1 MMRPEKILYKAEV
14 TATGG
19 RDGKASSTDGLLA
32 VSLSVPKSLG
42 GPGGEGTNP
51 EQLFAAG
58 YAACFLGAVKL
69 VARTRKITPSAEPTV
84 TAKVGMGP
92 VAVGYALTVEL
103 KVLLPGLEK
112 SVAEEV
118 VAGAHERCPYSN
130 ATRGNIDVKLTVL
143 RTLTGIRQSDAK
155 LRPNTL
161 RSDRDGGAGNCPLC
175 ALLDRE
181 RAVVDRSRAEVAG
194 RW

>member
-1 MMRPEKILYKAEV
+1 MRPEKILYEAEV

-19 RDGKASSTDGLLA
+19 RDGKASSTDGLLD

-42 GPGGEGTNP
+42 GPGGAGTNP

-69 VARTRKITPSAEPTV
+69 VARTRKITPSSEPTV

-103 KVLLPGLEK
+103 MVALPGLEK
-112 SVAEEV
+112 SLAEDV

-130 ATRGNIDVKLTVL
+130 ATRGNIDVKLTV
-143 RTLTGIRQSDAK
+143 
-155 LRPNTL
+155 
-161 RSDRDGGAGNCPLC
+161 
-175 ALLDRE
+175 
-181 RAVVDRSRAEVAG
+181 V
-194 RW
+194 

>member
-1 MMRPEKILYKAEV
+1 MMRPDKILYEAEV

-19 RDGKASSTDGLLA
+19 RDGKAASTDGLLDVA
-32 VSLSVPKSLG
+32 LSLPKSLG
-42 GPGGEGTNP
+42 GPGGPGTNP

-69 VARTRKITPSAEPTV
+69 VARTRKIAPSGEPTV

-103 KVLLPGLEK
+103 AVQLPGLER
-112 SVAEEV
+112 SVAEEIV
-118 VAGAHERCPYSN
+118 HGAHERCPYSN

-143 RTLTGIRQSDAK
+143 
-155 LRPNTL
+155 
-161 RSDRDGGAGNCPLC
+161 
-175 ALLDRE
+175 
-181 RAVVDRSRAEVAG
+181 
-194 RW
+194 

>member
-1 MMRPEKILYKAEV
+1 MMTPEKILYETEV

-19 RDGKASSTDGLLA
+19 RDGKATSADGLLS
-32 VSLSVPKSLG
+32 VLLSLPKSLG

-69 VARTRKITPSAEPTV
+69 VARTRKIVPSAEPSV
-84 TAKVGMGP
+84 TAKVAMGP
-92 VAVGYALTVEL
+92 VPIGYALAVEL
-103 KVLLPGLEK
+103 KISLPGVEK

-130 ATRGNIDVKLTVL
+130 ATRGNIEVKLTV
-143 RTLTGIRQSDAK
+143 I
-155 LRPNTL
+155 
-161 RSDRDGGAGNCPLC
+161 
-175 ALLDRE
+175 
-181 RAVVDRSRAEVAG
+181 
-194 RW
+194 